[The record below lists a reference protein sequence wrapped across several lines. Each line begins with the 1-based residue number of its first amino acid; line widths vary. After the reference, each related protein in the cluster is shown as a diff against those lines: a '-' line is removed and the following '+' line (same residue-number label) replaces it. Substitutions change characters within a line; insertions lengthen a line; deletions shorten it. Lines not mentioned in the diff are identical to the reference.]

1 MQVARAHLPLRRV
14 ARVEEPSAYAVAMLL
29 PVAVI
34 TVRYIRVLAGLRH
47 HVRSDRKKVL
57 VRWNTYM
64 LGSLQELLSSVALY
78 QNHVECTQTMSIRP
92 TKEIVRNYYHQDIEL
107 ERVVAY
113 MRSHS
118 SGVIAFSGGADSS
131 VVATLAKQA
140 FGDATVAVTVD
151 NGALHHG
158 EVEHAAA
165 IANEIG
171 IRHIVITLNP
181 LSVLEVKQNDP
192 ERCYYCKKLVF
203 GALRDLAD
211 ELHFTAVMDGT
222 NASDLNGYRPGL
234 KALRELG
241 VVSPLLDLT
250 KDEVR
255 SVARRLGLSN
265 ADAPSAA
272 CLLTSFPYGT
282 IITGEKIE
290 RLRDAERALKAIGIA
305 QVKIR
310 DHDHFARIEVGREEA
325 GKVLTHSSAIADKLL
340 ELGFTY
346 VTLDLQWLRSGS
358 MDIALSSA
366 RKESTNER

>member
-1 MQVARAHLPLRRV
+1 
-14 ARVEEPSAYAVAMLL
+14 MLL

>member
-1 MQVARAHLPLRRV
+1 MNLKELCANVCSH
-14 ARVEEPSAYAVAMLL
+14 ESAL
-29 PVAVI
+29 
-34 TVRYIRVLAGLRH
+34 
-47 HVRSDRKKVL
+47 
-57 VRWNTYM
+57 
-64 LGSLQELLSSVALY
+64 
-78 QNHVECTQTMSIRP
+78 
-92 TKEIVRNYYHQDIEL
+92 
-107 ERVVAY
+107 
-113 MRSHS
+113 
-118 SGVIAFSGGADSS
+118 IAFSGGVDSS
-131 VVATLAKQA
+131 VVAALAKRA

-181 LSVLEVKQNDP
+181 LNAFEVKQNDP

-203 GALRDLAD
+203 RTLRDLAD
-211 ELHFTAVMDGT
+211 ELHLNAVMDGT
-222 NASDLNGYRPGL
+222 NASDLTGYRPGL

-241 VVSPLLDLT
+241 IVSPLIEIT

-255 SVARRLGLSN
+255 NFARKLDLPN
-265 ADAPSAA
+265 ADAPSVA

-282 IITGEKIE
+282 TITSERIE
-290 RLRDAERALKAIGIA
+290 RVREAERALKAIGIA

-310 DHDHFARIEVGREEA
+310 DHDHFARIEVDREEA

-340 ELGFTY
+340 ELGFIY
-346 VTLDLQWLRSGS
+346 VTLDLEWLRSGS
-358 MDIALSSA
+358 MDIALSAA

>member
-1 MQVARAHLPLRRV
+1 
-14 ARVEEPSAYAVAMLL
+14 MLL
-29 PVAVI
+29 PVIMI
-34 TVRYIRVLAGLRH
+34 TAIATARMLAGLRH
-47 HVRSDRKKVL
+47 HVHSNRKKVL

-78 QNHVECTQTMSIRP
+78 QNHVECNQTMSIRL
-92 TKEIVRNYYHQDIEL
+92 TKETAGNCALQDIEL
-107 ERVVAY
+107 DRVVAH
-113 MRSHS
+113 MRPHS
-118 SGVIAFSGGADSS
+118 SAVIAFSGGADSS
-131 VVATLAKQA
+131 VVAALAKRA
-140 FGDATVAVTVD
+140 FGEATVAVTVD

-165 IANEIG
+165 IADEIG
-171 IRHIVITLNP
+171 IRHVVITVNP
-181 LSVLEVKQNDP
+181 LNIYEVKQNDP
-192 ERCYYCKKLVF
+192 ERCYFCKKLVF
-203 GALRDLAD
+203 GALRDLAE

-255 SVARRLGLSN
+255 SLARRLGLSN
-265 ADAPSAA
+265 ADAPSVA

-282 IITGEKIE
+282 IMTGERIE

-310 DHDHFARIEVGREEA
+310 DHDHFARIEVDREEA
-325 GKVLTHSSAIADKLL
+325 GKVLTHSSAITNKLL
-340 ELGFTY
+340 EFGFTY
-346 VTLDLQWLRSGS
+346 GTLDLQWLRSGS
-358 MDIALSSA
+358 MDIALCSA
-366 RKESTNER
+366 RKESANDC

>member
-1 MQVARAHLPLRRV
+1 
-14 ARVEEPSAYAVAMLL
+14 
-29 PVAVI
+29 
-34 TVRYIRVLAGLRH
+34 
-47 HVRSDRKKVL
+47 
-57 VRWNTYM
+57 
-64 LGSLQELLSSVALY
+64 
-78 QNHVECTQTMSIRP
+78 MSIQL
-92 TKEIVRNYYHQDIEL
+92 TKETAGTYYDQDIEL
-107 ERVVAY
+107 ERVVAS

-118 SGVIAFSGGADSS
+118 SAVIAFSGGADSS
-131 VVATLAKQA
+131 VVALLAKRA

-181 LSVLEVKQNDP
+181 LTVFEVKQNDP
-192 ERCYYCKKLVF
+192 KRCYFCKKLVF
-203 GALRDLAD
+203 GALRDLAE

-265 ADAPSAA
+265 ADAPSVA

-282 IITGEKIE
+282 IITGERIE
-290 RLRDAERALKAIGIA
+290 RLREAERAVKAIGIS

-310 DHDHFARIEVGREEA
+310 DHDHFARIEVGMEEVE
-325 GKVLTHSSAIADKLL
+325 KVLVHSSAIADKLS

-346 VTLDLQWLRSGS
+346 VTLDLQWLRSGG

>member
-1 MQVARAHLPLRRV
+1 
-14 ARVEEPSAYAVAMLL
+14 
-29 PVAVI
+29 
-34 TVRYIRVLAGLRH
+34 
-47 HVRSDRKKVL
+47 
-57 VRWNTYM
+57 
-64 LGSLQELLSSVALY
+64 
-78 QNHVECTQTMSIRP
+78 MSIRP
-92 TKEIVRNYYHQDIEL
+92 TEGTAGKYYHQDIKL
-107 ERVVAY
+107 ERVVAFI
-113 MRSHS
+113 RSHGS
-118 SGVIAFSGGADSS
+118 AVIAFSGGADSS
-131 VVATLAKQA
+131 VVAALAKRA

-151 NGALHHG
+151 NGALRHG

-171 IRHIVITLNP
+171 IRHIVITLDP
-181 LSVLEVKQNDP
+181 LTVLEVKQNDP

-203 GALRDLAD
+203 GALRDLAE

-222 NASDLNGYRPGL
+222 NASDLSGYRPGL

-241 VVSPLLDLT
+241 VVSPLLGLT

-255 SVARRLGLSN
+255 SVARRLDLSN
-265 ADAPSAA
+265 ADAPSVA

-282 IITGEKIE
+282 IITGERIE

-310 DHDHFARIEVGREEA
+310 DHDHLARIEVDSEEA
-325 GKVLTHSSAIADKLL
+325 GKVLTHSSAIVDELV
-340 ELGFTY
+340 ELGFAY

-366 RKESTNER
+366 RKECTNER

>member
-1 MQVARAHLPLRRV
+1 MV
-14 ARVEEPSAYAVAMLL
+14 
-29 PVAVI
+29 
-34 TVRYIRVLAGLRH
+34 TVRMLAGLRP
-47 HVRSDRKKVL
+47 HVRSNRKKVL
-57 VRWNTYM
+57 ARWNTYM

-78 QNHVECTQTMSIRP
+78 QNHVECNQAMSIRL
-92 TKEIVRNYYHQDIEL
+92 TKETAGNYCHQDFEL

-118 SGVIAFSGGADSS
+118 SAVIAFSGGVDSS
-131 VVATLAKQA
+131 VVAALAKRA

-165 IANEIG
+165 IANEID
-171 IRHIVITLNP
+171 IRHIVISLNP
-181 LSVLEVKQNDP
+181 LTVPEVKQNDP

-272 CLLTSFPYGT
+272 CLFTSFPYGT
-282 IITGEKIE
+282 IITGERIE
-290 RLRDAERALKAIGIA
+290 RLREAERALKAIGIA

-310 DHDHFARIEVGREEA
+310 DHDHFARIEVDREEA

-340 ELGFTY
+340 ELGFIY
-346 VTLDLQWLRSGS
+346 VTLDLEWLRSGS
-358 MDIALSSA
+358 MDIALSAA

>member
-1 MQVARAHLPLRRV
+1 
-14 ARVEEPSAYAVAMLL
+14 
-29 PVAVI
+29 
-34 TVRYIRVLAGLRH
+34 
-47 HVRSDRKKVL
+47 
-57 VRWNTYM
+57 M

-78 QNHVECTQTMSIRP
+78 QNHVECNQTMSIRL
-92 TKEIVRNYYHQDIEL
+92 TKETAGNYCPQDIEL
-107 ERVVAY
+107 ERVLAH

-118 SGVIAFSGGADSS
+118 SAVIAFSGGADSS
-131 VVATLAKQA
+131 VVAALAKRA

-171 IRHIVITLNP
+171 IHHIVITLNP
-181 LSVLEVKQNDP
+181 LTVLEVKQNDP

-272 CLLTSFPYGT
+272 CLFTSFPYGT
-282 IITGEKIE
+282 IITGERIE
-290 RLRDAERALKAIGIA
+290 RLREAERALKAIGIA

-310 DHDHFARIEVGREEA
+310 DHDHFARIEVDREEA

-340 ELGFTY
+340 ELGFIY
-346 VTLDLQWLRSGS
+346 VTLDLEWLRSGS
-358 MDIALSSA
+358 MDIALSAA